1 MRTPGKTFRIALI
14 VLNDFGCLELS
25 RCDDVRGNVY
35 IASIFVGVLIF
46 LFALQQP
53 YSLLM
58 GSFLS
63 ALYFFWSGISKTVNL
78 IALLFILLVVIIAS
92 VPSVLFRHGLS
103 PLFYVFSTLSVAGA
117 AFGFSKLPLAR
128 SLQSLLMVF
137 WFFWVLTL
145 CLWWWH
151 RASVEPLGEI
161 VPGSSTNGIP
171 SYFIVLQVA
180 VSVTFLLCRA
190 RLPILTPIATLFVAL
205 LGLGRGSIVVA
216 FVMLVVSLIFNCL
229 LFYGRSIL
237 VRMGLC
243 FFLFLVVIFFL
254 MVGFYVLGDLFS
266 AFFERSKFSS
276 GLMDPYRALILSEYL
291 DGLDV
296 LGVLFGGGYDG
307 TVIDLK
313 YDGNPHI
320 AFIRTHAFYGLF
332 VLLFVVLSPVFLFA
346 ARKPL
351 RYRVVGFSF
360 LCLLLVR
367 ALTEP
372 ILFPTLLDFF
382 YLYVFLIFF
391 KSHVS
396 SEGRVIHV

>member
-1 MRTPGKTFRIALI
+1 MPTLVKNFRIALV
-14 VLNDFGCLELS
+14 VLNDLGAVELN
-25 RCDDVRGNVY
+25 RCDAARGNIY
-35 IASIFVGVLIF
+35 IASLFVGALLF

-53 YSLLM
+53 HSLLM
-58 GSFLS
+58 GLFLS
-63 ALYFFWSGISKTVNL
+63 AFYFFWSGVSKSVNL
-78 IALLFILLVVIIAS
+78 AALLAVLLVVVIAS
-92 VPSVLFRHGLS
+92 VPSVFLRHGLS
-103 PLFYVFSTLSVAGA
+103 PLFYVCSTAVVAGA
-117 AFGFSKLPLAR
+117 ALVFSKLPVAR
-128 SLQSLLMVF
+128 SLQSLLIVF
-137 WFFWVLTL
+137 WFFWGLTL
-145 CLWWWH
+145 CLWWVH

-161 VPGSSTNGIP
+161 IPGSSTNGIP

-180 VSVTFLLCRA
+180 VSAAFLLCRA
-190 RLPILTPIATLFVAL
+190 RLPILTPIATLFVAF

-216 FVMLVVSLIFNCL
+216 VALLVVSFLFNCL
-229 LFYGRSIL
+229 FFYGRSFL
-237 VRMGLC
+237 VRVGLC
-243 FFLFLVVIFFL
+243 LFLFLAAVL
-254 MVGFYVLGDLFS
+254 LLLVGFYVLGDVFS
-266 AFFERSKFSS
+266 AYIERSKFSS

-296 LGVLFGGGYDG
+296 VGVLFGGGYDG

-332 VLLFVVLSPVFLFA
+332 GLLLVALSPFFLFA

-351 RYRVVGFSF
+351 RYRLAGFSM

-391 KSHVS
+391 NSHV
-396 SEGRVIHV
+396 GPGDRVKHV

>member
-1 MRTPGKTFRIALI
+1 
-14 VLNDFGCLELS
+14 VLNDLGRVES
-25 RCDDVRGNVY
+25 NRNDAVGGDVY
-35 IASIFVGVLIF
+35 IASLFIGALIF

-58 GSFLS
+58 GLFLS
-63 ALYFFWSGISKTVNL
+63 AFYFFWSGVSKTVNL
-78 IALLFILLVVIIAS
+78 IALLIVLLVVVIAL
-92 VPSVLFRHGLS
+92 VPSVLLRHGLS
-103 PLFYVFSTLSVAGA
+103 PLFYVCSSAVVAGA
-117 AFGFSKLPLAR
+117 AFGFSKLPLAK
-128 SLQSLLMVF
+128 SLQSLLTVF
-137 WFFWVLTL
+137 WFFWGLTL
-145 CLWWWH
+145 CLWWVH
-151 RASVEPLGEI
+151 RASAEPLGEI
-161 VPGSSTNGIP
+161 IPGSSTNGIP

-180 VSVTFLLCRA
+180 VSLTFLLCRA

-216 FVMLVVSLIFNCL
+216 VALLVVSFIFNCL
-229 LFYGRSIL
+229 FFYGKSVLGR
-237 VRMGLC
+237 VGLC
-243 FFLFLVVIFFL
+243 FLLFLVAVLFL
-254 MVGFYVLGDLFS
+254 MVGFYMLGDVFS
-266 AFFERSKFSS
+266 DYIERSKFSA

-296 LGVLFGGGYDG
+296 LGFFLGGGYNG

-332 VLLFVVLSPVFLFA
+332 GLLLVALSPFVLFA

-351 RYRVVGFSF
+351 RYRLAGFSF

-391 KSHVS
+391 KSHL
-396 SEGRVIHV
+396 GPYDRVIHV

>member
-1 MRTPGKTFRIALI
+1 MPNNSGF
-14 VLNDFGCLELS
+14 VELNPNYS
-25 RCDDVRGNVY
+25 ARGDVY
-35 IASIFVGVLIF
+35 IASLFVSGLIF

-53 YSLLM
+53 ISLAM
-58 GSFLS
+58 GVFLS
-63 ALYFFWSGISKTVNL
+63 AFYFFGSGLFKTINL
-78 IALLFILLVVIIAS
+78 IVLLAALLVVVVVL
-92 VPSVLFRHGLS
+92 VPSVFLYHGLS
-103 PLFYVFSTLSVAGA
+103 PLFYMCSTAMVAGA
-117 AFGFSKLPLAR
+117 AFGLSKLPLNR

-137 WFFWVLTL
+137 WFFWGLTL
-145 CLWWWH
+145 CLWRVH
-151 RASVEPLGEI
+151 RGSVEPLGEI
-161 VPGSSTNGIP
+161 IPGSSTNGIP

-180 VSVTFLLCRA
+180 ISVTFLLCRM
-190 RLPILTPIATLFVAL
+190 RLPILTPIATLFIAF

-216 FVMLVVSLIFNCL
+216 FALLVVSFVFNCIF
-229 LFYGRSIL
+229 FYGRSAL
-237 VRMGLC
+237 GRVGLC
-243 FFLFLVVIFFL
+243 SLLFLMTLLFL
-254 MVGFYVLGDLFS
+254 MVGFYLLGDVFS
-266 AFFERSKFSS
+266 VYIEHSKFSS

-291 DGLDV
+291 DGLDT
-296 LGVLFGGGYDG
+296 LGVLFGGAYDG

-332 VLLFVVLSPVFLFA
+332 GLLVVVLSPFFLFA

-360 LCLLLVR
+360 LYLLLVR

-391 KSHVS
+391 RCHAG
-396 SEGRVIHV
+396 SEGKVAHV